1 MENLATIT
9 NNLFLEQSELY
20 GDIYARAQSNEV
32 QTFNEVSINNLD
44 DWYNSLLTKYDQLN
58 LSQIQGL
65 QLFFTNL
72 KYILTSID
80 PNKLNIDNDLIEDTD
95 LLLWRESSDGISKLV
110 FDEFGQIVYMF
121 NGNNGRKVKGIFDI
135 NIDME
140 KLLYK
145 FISM

>member
-1 MENLATIT
+1 MKNLATIT

-20 GDIYARAQSNEV
+20 GDLYEKMQYNEL
-32 QTFNEVSINNLD
+32 QTFNEVSINVLD
-44 DWYNSLLTKYDQLN
+44 DWYNSLLTQYNQLN
-58 LSQIQGL
+58 PNQIKGL
-65 QLFFTNL
+65 QFFITSL
-72 KYILTSID
+72 KYVLTNID
-80 PNKLNIDNDLIEDTD
+80 PNKLNIDNELIEGTD

-121 NGNNGRKVKGIFDI
+121 NGNNGRKIKGVFDLT
-135 NIDME
+135 IDME